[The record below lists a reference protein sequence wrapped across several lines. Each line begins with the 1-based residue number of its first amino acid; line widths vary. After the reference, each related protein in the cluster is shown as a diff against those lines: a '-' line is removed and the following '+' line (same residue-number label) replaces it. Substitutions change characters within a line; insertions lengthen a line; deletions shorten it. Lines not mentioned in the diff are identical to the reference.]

1 MSRLWILPALGLIAV
16 LGVACSQDDDVPP
29 SAAGSTSPA
38 ATVKPSSSPAPSAT
52 PAVTLTP
59 SGTSTAT
66 LTYTD
71 PTYGYSFDYP
81 ATWYLSAAKDNGG
94 YLMLYSYDPAS
105 AVGDGRP
112 VPPDKVKVSTWIAEG
127 VDKPI
132 EQWLD
137 EGRTGPGVITPVT
150 LVSRSNSTFG
160 GRSWVVEVVE
170 AEDVQTVGYY
180 FSLGGGRVFALD
192 AVPADSKL
200 MPELES
206 LITSLRLPQ

>member
-1 MSRLWILPALGLIAV
+1 MSRLWILPALALI
-16 LGVACSQDDDVPP
+16 
-29 SAAGSTSPA
+29 
-38 ATVKPSSSPAPSAT
+38 AT
-52 PAVTLTP
+52 PAVACSNDTEVVTTGLA
-59 SGTSTAT
+59 GTSGSLAPDGQTFLDGLRSAH
-66 LTYTD
+66 LRAVPDGFRHVDVHRPDLRLLLY
-71 PTYGYSFDYP
+71 YP
-81 ATWYLSAAKDNGG
+81 AAWYLSPPKDNGG

-105 AVGDGRP
+105 AVDDGRP

-137 EGRTGPGVITPVT
+137 EERTGPGVITPVT

-160 GRSWVVEVVE
+160 GRSWEVEVVE

-206 LITSLRLPQ
+206 LIASLRLPQ